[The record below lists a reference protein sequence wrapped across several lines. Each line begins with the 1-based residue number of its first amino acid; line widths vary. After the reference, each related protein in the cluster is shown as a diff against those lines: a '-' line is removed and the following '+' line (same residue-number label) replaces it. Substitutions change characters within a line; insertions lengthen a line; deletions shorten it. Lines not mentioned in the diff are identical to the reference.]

1 MYSSTVPDANRHD
14 GEQARAVGQ
23 FKLVQ
28 HRHLIIRSS
37 FGRARASAY
46 AAVSGDADAW
56 ADAPTREPYTGSRI
70 SLPLT
75 MCERSKYTRVGARA
89 HSAMRS
95 CVFACRCTDALSSF
109 STICL
114 SQLPAPTLRQ
124 QGSAFLHCFLT
135 WQPSG
140 QVLYRFCASRRGVHM
155 CRGSHALAPVSSPVL
170 WPARGKQG

>member
-1 MYSSTVPDANRHD
+1 MYSSTVSDANRHD
-14 GEQARAVGQ
+14 GEQASAVGK

-37 FGRARASAY
+37 LGRARAPAY

-56 ADAPTREPYTGSRI
+56 ADAPTREPCTGSRI

-95 CVFACRCTDALSSF
+95 CVFACRCTDA
-109 STICL
+109 
-114 SQLPAPTLRQ
+114 
-124 QGSAFLHCFLT
+124 
-135 WQPSG
+135 
-140 QVLYRFCASRRGVHM
+140 
-155 CRGSHALAPVSSPVL
+155 VSPI
-170 WPARGKQG
+170 